1 MSAIRKVVAGWVVGA
16 FWIPVAMA
24 AGPAA
29 DATANASGA
38 LPGDDALTCDQIYA
52 QGMAETQ
59 RAQQERNKDMERR
72 RMETGGMMALAI
84 GASTVGGF
92 DPSHASAIAANQ
104 AAQGMA
110 DKTIGELKGP
120 PANPRMD
127 HLRQLWAQKHCVK
140 K

>member
-1 MSAIRKVVAGWVVGA
+1 MSAIRKVVASWVVGA
-16 FWIPVAMA
+16 FWIPATVA
-24 AGPAA
+24 AGPAP
-29 DATANASGA
+29 DAAANASGA
-38 LPGDDALTCDQIYA
+38 LPGDDALTCEQIYA

-59 RAQQERNKDMERR
+59 RAQHERSKDMERR

-84 GASTVGGF
+84 GASTVGQL

-120 PANPRMD
+120 PPNPRMD